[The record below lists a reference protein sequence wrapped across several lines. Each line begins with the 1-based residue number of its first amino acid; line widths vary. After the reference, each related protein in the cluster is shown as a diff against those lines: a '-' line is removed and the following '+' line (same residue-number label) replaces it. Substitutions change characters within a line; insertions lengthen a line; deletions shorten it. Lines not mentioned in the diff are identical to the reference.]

1 MTRFLAIGVL
11 VCVLSLGTQVGGQHD
26 HGDHGDVGDHSDV
39 DTEASH
45 KPVLDPM
52 TGKVTME
59 GEIICISCH
68 LRHAGTGEQ
77 HVKCALFCADKGM
90 PFGFLEKESKMVYL
104 LLPLDFAQKNG
115 HQSPLEGLQEH
126 IGLKVT
132 VMGSLTHGRGLTGLQ
147 IERVENL

>member
-11 VCVLSLGTQVGGQHD
+11 ICVLSLGTQIRGQHD
-26 HGDHGDVGDHSDV
+26 HGDHSDSGHVDKADVAH
-39 DTEASH
+39 E
-45 KPVLDPM
+45 PLLDPM

-104 LLPLDFAQKNG
+104 LLPLG

-132 VMGSLTHGRGLTGLQ
+132 VTGSLTHGRGLTGLQ
-147 IERVENL
+147 IQSVENL